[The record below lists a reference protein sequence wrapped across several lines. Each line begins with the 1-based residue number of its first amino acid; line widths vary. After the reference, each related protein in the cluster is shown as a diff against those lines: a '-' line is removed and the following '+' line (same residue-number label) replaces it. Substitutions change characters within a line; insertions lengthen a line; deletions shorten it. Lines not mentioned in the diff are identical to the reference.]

1 MKVRTSA
8 LVSPRRPAGQRLASS
23 SEDDVAGDDGEHSPH
38 GQKPPP
44 VQFDGEV
51 QRNHPHLDKS
61 HQLRRRTTLYYT
73 YLPSYFVVTDSPAA
87 LAWPDFPS
95 CSWHF
100 LIDCTHCKTFYGRLV
115 KNLRTISH
123 MLVHQSWLQL
133 LRHWQRGALSH
144 LSEQRRRCRQIYVT
158 VWRLYI

>member
-1 MKVRTSA
+1 MDSPVMKVRTSA

-23 SEDDVAGDDGEHSPH
+23 SEDDVAGDNGEHSPH

-61 HQLRRRTTLYYT
+61 HQLRRRTTLYYA

-87 LAWPDFPS
+87 LA
-95 CSWHF
+95 
-100 LIDCTHCKTFYGRLV
+100 
-115 KNLRTISH
+115 
-123 MLVHQSWLQL
+123 
-133 LRHWQRGALSH
+133 
-144 LSEQRRRCRQIYVT
+144 
-158 VWRLYI
+158 